1 MYPWRY
7 SINGDGG
14 DKPILLWQGITTL
27 PEPSVNS
34 CTDIPDRHFLAWT
47 DRSWTVSSWNT
58 KICRVQSVLEK
69 PGTDGPGSA
78 MCSLLAITCAPNV
91 TIFRCFV
98 NVLYYD
104 FEVNLVIL
112 IAAAIQLYDTY
123 LVIYYIEMYIL
134 T

>member
-1 MYPWRY
+1 
-7 SINGDGG
+7 
-14 DKPILLWQGITTL
+14 
-27 PEPSVNS
+27 
-34 CTDIPDRHFLAWT
+34 
-47 DRSWTVSSWNT
+47 
-58 KICRVQSVLEK
+58 
-69 PGTDGPGSA
+69 